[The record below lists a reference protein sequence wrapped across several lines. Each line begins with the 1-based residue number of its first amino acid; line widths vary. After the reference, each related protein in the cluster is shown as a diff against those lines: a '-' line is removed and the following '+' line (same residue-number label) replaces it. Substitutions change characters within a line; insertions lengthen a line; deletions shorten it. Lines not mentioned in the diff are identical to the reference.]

1 MNLEDLADRRRAL
14 AVDYPFCAVPA
25 GDRCVRRDTGEP
37 LERFPAHTSRLEAA
51 GVVHAPIDSRE
62 LRGV

>member
-14 AVDYPFCAVPA
+14 AVACPFCGAPA
-25 GDRCVRRDTGEP
+25 GDRCVRREDGGP
-37 LERFPAHTSRLEAA
+37 LERFPAHTSRLDAA

-62 LRGV
+62 LRGA